1 MVSCVH
7 KKRWGLRFTFFG
19 KLRFIKVFGHK
30 FIKFWG
36 IMLILFGVLG
46 SQKSVVRLRLIVF
59 WGLRFIEFWGSCV
72 HVFFGGSHPH
82 LKKRAVTFIKP
93 LVFCVDIFWQGHK
106 PSKKCSSI
114 QIFGCLVFI

>member
-1 MVSCVH
+1 MCEVEKNRGHRKKMVSCVH

-82 LKKRAVTFIKP
+82 
-93 LVFCVDIFWQGHK
+93 
-106 PSKKCSSI
+106 
-114 QIFGCLVFI
+114 